1 MRVRIGLVCGLGLA
15 VAGLSGCGMFDSKP
29 AAPESAAAK
38 SQAAA
43 AAASKP
49 APMSYTLANNGLP
62 TGIIWKSQMA
72 LGDVNAD
79 GFPDIGVISRL
90 ADGPWIF
97 VGDGKGNWTPFANGL
112 PREPFCG
119 GGMDF
124 MDVNKDGIVDAAIS
138 DHCKGVFVFL
148 GDGKGNWRTASSG
161 LPTIGSEDVALGDFN
176 NDGCP
181 DLASVAAAEEGV
193 RAFTGNCKGV
203 WKESSKGLALTDWGN
218 AVDLKDVNGDGNL
231 DVIAAYAAGPRVWLG
246 DGKGHW
252 TEASQGL
259 PAPQIHGLYW
269 GLDVGDLNGDGK
281 LDIVSGSQMPPL
293 PEGCGAPGAPT
304 CAGGGV
310 EAFLQQPDGS
320 WQFAN
325 VGFLP
330 MNALGVAI
338 GDLNNDGKADVT
350 AVGKRALDEIGG
362 VYGVYTYLGD
372 GQGNW
377 QPVVAEGLPQTGK
390 ERSWGV
396 GIADINQDG
405 TNDIA
410 VAFGDVVSPNWRSG
424 AKGKDK
430 QKDAKD
436 AAKSSAPTRGKFGE
450 IGVWFGNQ
458 NPR

>member
-1 MRVRIGLVCGLGLA
+1 MRLRTGLVCGAAVGALGLA
-15 VAGLSGCGMFDSKP
+15 GCGMLKKTP
-29 AAPESAAAK
+29 AVPESAAARG
-38 SQAAA
+38 QAAA

-49 APMSYTLANNGLP
+49 APMSYTSANNGIP
-62 TGIIWKSQMA
+62 SGRIWKSQMA

-79 GFPDIGVISRL
+79 GYPDIGVVSRL

-97 VGDGKGNWTPFANGL
+97 VGDGKGNWTEFANGL

-124 MDVNKDGIVDAAIS
+124 MDVNKDGIMDVAIS

-203 WKESSKGLALTDWGN
+203 WKESSKGLSLTDWGN
-218 AVDLKDVNGDGNL
+218 AVELKDVNADGKL

-246 DGKGHW
+246 DGKGNW
-252 TEASQGL
+252 EEASQGL
-259 PAPQIHGLYW
+259 PAPDVHGLYW
-269 GLDVGDLNGDGK
+269 GLDVADLNGDGK

-310 EAFLQQPDGS
+310 EAFIQQPDGT
-320 WQFAN
+320 WQFSNA
-325 VGFLP
+325 GFLP

-338 GDLNNDGKADVT
+338 GDLNNDGKPDVT

-362 VYGVYTYLGD
+362 VYGVFTYLGD
-372 GQGNW
+372 GTGKW
-377 QPVVAEGLPQTGK
+377 TPVIPAGLPQTDK
-390 ERSWGV
+390 ERTWGV
-396 GIADINQDG
+396 GVADINNDG
-405 TNDIA
+405 VNDIA
-410 VAFGDVVSPNWRSG
+410 VAFGDVVAPAWHSG
-424 AKGKDK
+424 AK
-430 QKDAKD
+430 
-436 AAKSSAPTRGKFGE
+436 KSDSPGDPKPPPSRGKFGSV
-450 IGVWFGNQ
+450 GVWFGQ
-458 NPR
+458 RASQ